1 MRLSKVR
8 DLDPNLL
15 WTMLTYS
22 GFQLPRHQLH
32 CVMVVIWVHRAGTLS
47 SLSLL
52 IFNFRDFIQW
62 FQQVAC
68 GRGICSHVIT
78 ILSTDNSWDSL
89 VTASLSKSTSPS
101 ASRFSGAIALWSWF
115 RSSSK
120 LATVYSTSSTIPF
133 KWVIMA
139 IHSTFLSFQWNSRL
153 SETAS
158 NCLLSHLTQQA
169 FLSLALSTYSLW
181 LWELMSGPVV
191 YSLSCLLLWRSYE

>member
-1 MRLSKVR
+1 MRLSEVR

-15 WTMLTYS
+15 WTVLTYS

-32 CVMVVIWVHRAGTLS
+32 CVMVVIWVHRARTSS

-52 IFNFRDFIQW
+52 IFRDFIQW

-78 ILSTDNSWDSL
+78 ILSTDNNRDSL
-89 VTASLSKSTSPS
+89 VTASLSKSTRSPS

-120 LATVYSTSSTIPF
+120 LATVSAHHPPS
-133 KWVIMA
+133 
-139 IHSTFLSFQWNSRL
+139 
-153 SETAS
+153 
-158 NCLLSHLTQQA
+158 LLNE
-169 FLSLALSTYSLW
+169 SLW
-181 LWELMSGPVV
+181 PSIAPSWASSEIQDFQKQFQIVCSVTSPNKLFWVEHCYL
-191 YSLSCLLLWRSYE
+191 